1 MTDTHKRKKRAVLQ
15 ASDLVRIRA
24 AAKTSGARD
33 HALIEWLYT
42 NGARASEPGLARI
55 DDVDLY
61 SNTVLLTHL
70 KGGLEAEPIPLS
82 KRCAEAIRDWLRV
95 RKIVKP
101 EQRYY
106 IFPSER
112 PGTCYPCGGKK
123 EIVKKN
129 RKHTPGVPPEL
140 TLVPCPHCH
149 GTGTRWGIS
158 RHEVRRIIETI
169 FTAADIPAEYHFPHV
184 LRHSAVT
191 HMLDGDAPPSAIQER
206 VGHKSIATTYGYMH
220 TTKKARAMVTKTFDE
235 DDES

>member
-1 MTDTHKRKKRAVLQ
+1 LTTRKKRAVLQ
-15 ASDLVRIRA
+15 ASDLTRIRA
-24 AAKTSGARD
+24 AAKAAGPRE

-61 SNTVLLTHL
+61 SNTVMLTHL
-70 KGGLEAEPIPLS
+70 KGGLASEPIPLS

-95 RKIVKP
+95 RPIVDP
-101 EQRYY
+101 AQRYY
-106 IFPSER
+106 VFPSTR
-112 PGTCYPCGGKK
+112 PGRCYPCRGEKMITVKSRKK
-123 EIVKKN
+123 
-129 RKHTPGVPPEL
+129 TPGAPPPM

-169 FTAADIPAEYHFPHV
+169 FT
-184 LRHSAVT
+184 
-191 HMLDGDAPPSAIQER
+191 HMLDGDAPPAAIQER
-206 VGHKSIATTYGYMH
+206 VGHKSLSTTFGYMH